1 MQPNIPLLGL
11 TPVLLLPPIAAT
23 LTPLL
28 LLLLLLLL
36 RNCTLTSPCC
46 L

>member
-28 LLLLLLLL
+28 LLLLLLL
-36 RNCTLTSPCC
+36 NCTLTSPCC